1 MNSDD
6 HKSVSTS
13 IFHALFSLF
22 CNALLALKFV
32 VFSDSLFQNTIM
44 TFRCNVII
52 ICHWYL
58 VFGDCI
64 ELCTNIKNKNIK
76 LDTLFVFHQSVYFF
90 RNNNLV
96 QVCSKAKV
104 LKQFFLITKST
115 QLFLLQFSTSC
126 LICYY
131 MYFFYF
137 FFFIFTLLISLK
149 NFNSSLSV
157 YFHIINCN

>member
-1 MNSDD
+1 MNSED

-13 IFHALFSLF
+13 IIHALFSLF

-32 VFSDSLFQNTIM
+32 VFSDSLFHNTIM

-64 ELCTNIKNKNIK
+64 ELCTNIRNKNIK

-96 QVCSKAKV
+96 QVCSKAKG

-131 MYFFYF
+131 MFFYF
-137 FFFIFTLLISLK
+137 FFYFYFIDFIK
-149 NFNSSLSV
+149 IFNSSLSV